1 MKPVINPRKCPM
13 QEKICKAIP
22 ACPRGAIIY
31 TEDKKAPLGGLITI
45 DYEKCDEC
53 GICVTECC
61 GAAIDLV

>member
-1 MKPVINPRKCPM
+1 M
-13 QEKICKAIP
+13 QGKICKAIP
-22 ACPRGAIIY
+22 ACPQGAILY

-53 GICVTECC
+53 GICVIECC